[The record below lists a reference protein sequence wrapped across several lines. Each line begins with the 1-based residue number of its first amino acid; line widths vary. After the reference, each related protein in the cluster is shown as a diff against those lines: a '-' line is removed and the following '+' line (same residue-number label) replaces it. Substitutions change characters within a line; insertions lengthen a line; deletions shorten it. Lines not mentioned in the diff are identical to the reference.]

1 MMINSKQEHFFLM
14 KKKLWKHL
22 PLLLQTAVASRV
34 FSHISRWNNP
44 NSWVKLRLGK
54 IQVKVALDFFATP
67 GSLHFNLLSI
77 LKNTSASG
85 AINTE
90 HWCCSLST
98 VTAQTLASFSVTCVV
113 EQVFTSWGC
122 IARGAESIL
131 TSSSW
136 LQNVWFL
143 SLSITVPHFWLPTAL
158 NLSLSVTWRPSAAE
172 QGSLWNLLQ
181 PWDAAVT
188 RQFPYTGATNRSES
202 EE

>member
-1 MMINSKQEHFFLM
+1 MKTPSALM
-14 KKKLWKHL
+14 
-22 PLLLQTAVASRV
+22 LQAAVTER
-34 FSHISRWNNP
+34 FSHISQWNNP

-54 IQVKVALDFFATP
+54 IQVKVALDILP
-67 GSLHFNLLSI
+67 LDYSLHINLLSI

-122 IARGAESIL
+122 IAWGAELIL

-136 LQNVWFL
+136 PQNVSLL
-143 SLSITVPHFWLPTAL
+143 SLSITVPHFWLSTAL
-158 NLSLSVTWRPSAAE
+158 NVSLSITRRPSAAK
-172 QGSLWNLLQ
+172 QGSLWNLLR

-188 RQFPYTGATNRSES
+188 RQFPYTGATDRSES

>member
-1 MMINSKQEHFFLM
+1 MINSKQEHFFKE
-14 KKKLWKHL
+14 KKVWKHL
-22 PLLLQTAVASRV
+22 QLLLQAAVTES
-34 FSHISRWNNP
+34 FSHISQWNNP

-54 IQVKVALDFFATP
+54 IQVKVAQDILPLQAVST
-67 GSLHFNLLSI
+67 LIYLI
-77 LKNTSASG
+77 YLKNTSASE

-98 VTAQTLASFSVTCVV
+98 VKAQTLASFSVTCVA

-122 IARGAESIL
+122 IACNWAAELIL

-136 LQNVWFL
+136 P
-143 SLSITVPHFWLPTAL
+143 LSITVPHFWLSTAL
-158 NLSLSVTWRPSAAE
+158 NVSLSVTWRPSAAE

-188 RQFPYTGATNRSES
+188 RQFPYTGATDRSES